1 VFPPIEGALFA
12 SLLFLLLLVI
22 IVVCWF
28 CWCRRLLK
36 VLLTPKD
43 LGTTRDTFC
52 VAWHVPGAIYRFAV
66 SLPHSV
72 SLSPFSLS
80 PLLLLALSPAPC
92 LLFVLVMVAE
102 AASLLLLLLPLA
114 LLLLQLKYLRR
125 TLDYSTIC
133 NTLRWGLDT
142 RTNATRKC
150 AENRGIFAGISS

>member
-72 SLSPFSLS
+72 SLSPFIPFSLAPQSMRKFEAIYLLFAIAICRFLVSLYLPLCSHSCPSAPLCS
-80 PLLLLALSPAPC
+80 PLFYGPAS
-92 LLFVLVMVAE
+92 FGS
-102 AASLLLLLLPLA
+102 AS
-114 LLLLQLKYLRR
+114 
-125 TLDYSTIC
+125 
-133 NTLRWGLDT
+133 
-142 RTNATRKC
+142 
-150 AENRGIFAGISS
+150 SSSAF